1 MSASILA
8 AYRWLGRLQL
18 WADGQGLVE
27 YVLILALVSVFALV
41 ALTGLG
47 QAIITKLYTLAGSL

>member
-1 MSASILA
+1 
-8 AYRWLGRLQL
+8 L